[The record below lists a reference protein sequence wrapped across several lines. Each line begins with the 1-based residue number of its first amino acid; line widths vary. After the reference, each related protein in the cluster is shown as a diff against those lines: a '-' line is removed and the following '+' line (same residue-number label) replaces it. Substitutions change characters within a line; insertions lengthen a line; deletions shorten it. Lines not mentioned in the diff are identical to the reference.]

1 MPLALDPEFAKVLE
15 PLLPT
20 LANAPKVAVGDVAGR
35 RQALDIFFGPVY
47 HAYPDP
53 DEVAEEKYHVKSSD
67 GFEVPIYRFIK
78 KGTPTTG
85 SVSAVY
91 YVHGGGFIA
100 MDVAIYRKKIKDLVS
115 RSGVQIF
122 TPDFRLAPEAPYPL
136 PIEDIW
142 AGLQDLSRNA
152 TKYGVDPARIAI
164 MGDSGGG
171 GLAAGLGLK
180 ARDEGLSPPLAKQI
194 LVYPMV
200 DDRNTKPIKA
210 LEPFATWTTDDNI
223 TGWQAY
229 LSGKAGAPDVPYY
242 AAAARVPSVE
252 GLPPTY
258 IDVGDLDI
266 FRDEDIE
273 YARRIAAANIQTE
286 LHVYPGVPHG
296 FDLVAKD
303 ISATVNAMANR
314 VRAIQSI

>member
-15 PLLPT
+15 PLLPAM
-20 LANAPKVAVGDVAGR
+20 ANAPKLAVGDVAGR
-35 RQALDIFFGPVY
+35 RQALDAFFGPVFG
-47 HAYPDP
+47 AYLDP
-53 DEVAEEKYHVKSSD
+53 EDVAEEKYNVKSSD
-67 GFEVPIYRFIK
+67 GFEVPVYRFTK

-85 SVSAVY
+85 SDPAVY
-91 YVHGGGFIA
+91 YLHGGGYIA
-100 MDVAIYRKKIKDLVS
+100 LDVPLYRKKIKDLVS

-122 TPDFRLAPEAPYPL
+122 APDYRYAPESPYPI
-136 PIEDIW
+136 PIEDAW
-142 AGLQDLSRNA
+142 AGLQDLSLNA
-152 TKYGVDPARIAI
+152 KKYGIDPSRIAI

-180 ARDEGLSPPLAKQI
+180 ARDEALTPPLAKQI

-200 DDRNTKPIKA
+200 EDRNIKPIKA
-210 LEPFATWTTDDNI
+210 LEPFATWTIDDNA

-229 LSGKAGAPDVPYY
+229 LSGKAGTSDVPYY

-273 YARRIAAANIQTE
+273 YARRLAAANIHTE

-296 FDLVAKD
+296 FDLIASN
-303 ISATVNAMANR
+303 ISVTTYAMANR
-314 VRAIQSI
+314 IKAMKSI